1 VILRGDPGAMS
12 LAALRAALAAGA
24 EPSLQFARRL
34 GADQRGGA
42 RSLALA
48 CERRVEAR
56 RRQDLLLRLERGLWA
71 SGLRHVAGVDE
82 AGMGPLAGP
91 VVAAAVILDPED
103 PPPADDSKQLSAEQR
118 EELLAEILDRAV
130 AVSVGIAEVEEI
142 AAEDIYR
149 CGLFAMRRAVMG
161 LVPAPEHVLV
171 DARRIPDLPMPQE
184 AHVRG
189 DATSRS
195 IAAAS
200 IVAKVRRDA
209 IMAELALRHPGY
221 GFERH
226 AGYATPEHLEALRRL
241 GPCAAHRRSWDAL
254 ADHSGARAPPVYE
267 LRDALRA
274 CGTGSEHEGW
284 RMQAQRR
291 LADLSADEVR
301 RLDELSRR
309 HARRLAPPEG
319 DAPALPLS

>member
-1 VILRGDPGAMS
+1 
-12 LAALRAALAAGA
+12 
-24 EPSLQFARRL
+24 
-34 GADQRGGA
+34 
-42 RSLALA
+42 
-48 CERRVEAR
+48 
-56 RRQDLLLRLERGLWA
+56 
-71 SGLRHVAGVDE
+71 
-82 AGMGPLAGP
+82 MGPLAGP

-103 PPPADDSKQLSAEQR
+103 PPPADDSKQLTAVQR
-118 EELLAEILDRAV
+118 EELLRDILERAL

-142 AAEDIYR
+142 TATDIYR
-149 CGLFAMRRAVMG
+149 CGLLAMRRAVVG
-161 LVPAPEHVLV
+161 LVPAAEHVLV
-171 DARRIPDLPMPQE
+171 DARTIPDLPMPQE

-209 IMAELALRHPGY
+209 IMADLALRHPGY

-226 AGYATPEHLEALRRL
+226 AGYSTPEHLEALRRL
-241 GPCAAHRRSWDAL
+241 GPCAAHRLGWDAL
-254 ADHSGARAPPVYE
+254 ADHSGERSLAFYE
-267 LRDALRA
+267 LRDSLRA
-274 CGTGSEHEGW
+274 CTTDGDHDGW

-309 HARRLAPPEG
+309 RARRLVPAEDASPE
-319 DAPALPLS
+319 LPLT